1 MNKKNRLYLGIA
13 MIMYLIGIGLISIG
27 AFNSKAELGLSKWS
41 IMLTIIGVTLSI
53 LTTTGCVYLW
63 LRNILKK
70 NDEYLIEE
78 NDERNKMIRG
88 KAAEHTMVLFVVVM
102 VIVEGILIVLGDLRA
117 AILVSVAMFVCV
129 SFELYLILY
138 LQKKF

>member
-1 MNKKNRLYLGIA
+1 MNKKSRLYLGMAI
-13 MIMYLIGIGLISIG
+13 IMYLISIGLISIG

-53 LTTTGCVYLW
+53 LTTTGCIYLW

-88 KAAEHTMVLFVVVM
+88 KAAEHTMLLFVVVM
-102 VIVEGILIVLGDLRA
+102 VVVEGILIVLGDLRA
-117 AILVSVAMFVCV
+117 AILVSIAMFICI

-138 LQKKF
+138 LQKKL

>member
-1 MNKKNRLYLGIA
+1 
-13 MIMYLIGIGLISIG
+13 
-27 AFNSKAELGLSKWS
+27 
-41 IMLTIIGVTLSI
+41 MLTIIGVTLSI

-88 KAAEHTMVLFVVVM
+88 KVAEHTMVLFVVVM

-117 AILVSVAMFVCV
+117 TILVSIAMFICI
-129 SFELYLILY
+129 SFDLYLILY
-138 LQKKF
+138 FQKKL